1 MSATKPTVRPGGS
14 DTERFERIYQR
25 HFSRVAAYLLAR
37 TDQDSAADALS
48 RTFEIAWRRLP
59 DVPAEPVGWLLEVAR
74 RVLAEQRRARS
85 RRDALTI
92 RINESAVV
100 ESEDHLGTMVA
111 RETVLA
117 AIADLT
123 PFQQEALL
131 LIAWDGLSEREAA
144 AMLGCSRGA
153 FALRMHRA
161 RKQLYTALNRTEH
174 NTSVLH
180 DASPLQ
186 SQATPVDS
194 SGKEPHEPQRC

>member
-1 MSATKPTVRPGGS
+1 MSVTKPRVRPGGS

-59 DVPAEPVGWLLEVAR
+59 DVPAESVGWLLEVAR
-74 RVLAEQRRARS
+74 RVLADQRRARS
-85 RRDALTI
+85 RRDALAV
-92 RINESAVV
+92 RITESAVV

-111 RETVLA
+111 RETVLG

-153 FALRMHRA
+153 FALRMYRA
-161 RKQLYTALNRTEH
+161 RKQLSTALNRAEH
-174 NTSVLH
+174 NSSVLH
-180 DASPLQ
+180 DASSSQ
-186 SQATPVDS
+186 SQSAPVDS